1 MSINPSRRRAIVI
14 LCIIFFLIPFGL
26 RGARMAVQHVKNDP
40 NDWLPSDFDETVEL
54 KWFAKHFISEKFA
67 VITWADCRADDQSYQ
82 LFLKKLEP
90 QINHQVGAVAGA
102 MKSDDAELK
111 KPRTEAE
118 RAREMGDR
126 LGLFLTGDDHIGWGD
141 YDDEK
146 WLKGHDDA
154 WYFITKKGELH
165 KWSGKSGLVD
175 GIVIGSRRFFG
186 DRKARGEIVARVG
199 QPSTPGKLNPYYKN
213 PQMLTGRL
221 FTSVLTGPQLLE
233 QLTAEDG
240 PLRQSIKSNLQEDL
254 DVDVAATAMAYTR
267 LTGALFGKAPHL
279 DFDWTKEGFL
289 KLLSDAKR
297 VELPEDW
304 DVVFEDHIDAYG
316 LDKLRAA
323 TGFER
328 EYHWGELFHYLEV
341 EQPSRQTCIIA
352 NFSDLGKSDMARVVG
367 RPILGK
373 PAGLLL
379 RIAEECEI
387 KTQEPDHELRLG
399 GPPVDNVAIDEE
411 GTRTL
416 VKLVGFSALVGFI
429 LSYMCFRSIL
439 VTIMVFLVGGVSA
452 VISMAIV
459 FYSGETADA
468 ILMSMPAVVYV
479 LGLSGAVHI
488 VNYYRDAVEDSGED
502 SAPWRAL
509 KIGWWPCTIA
519 AFTTAIGLFSLYFSN
534 IVPIRKFG
542 LFSALGVLATLVLLF
557 AYLPSALVTWPPGF
571 KRGDRVRQQG
581 SYTNWIESIV
591 TRFWKRVCDFVIG
604 NYTVVGTL
612 CLLLTV
618 GVGWGLTKID
628 TSVQLLKLFDP
639 NAKIIGDYRWME
651 QNLGKLVPMEL
662 VIRVDPERTLAAT
675 GSDDSELQEDESI
688 RLNLLERLELTDRVQ
703 RVVESQ
709 FGPAGTDDM
718 GRGMSAA
725 TFFKL
730 PEPAATTSGFS
741 AAARTRSLMNRRLEE
756 SYSELLSMDYLR
768 RDSEA
773 AHTDSELWRI
783 SLRLGALNDVD
794 YGRFSHDL
802 KFVVEPVM
810 SAYRYREDILAGLN
824 KASPEKGFVGKRIV
838 VLGMG
843 KPEDPVE
850 SKASMGSRSPAL
862 QSAVCFSTL
871 SDLLLIKGFDG
882 RFAPTWHDPTA
893 SDAATEL
900 DAALE
905 GADCIVLAGD
915 ADMYDVKA
923 LKANDKLVFVDAR
936 EHQFEIDLDGNV
948 TKKTAAQ
955 RGDMIHVVYT
965 GVVPVVYKAQRTLL
979 VSLMNSIGWAFAL
992 IAVVMCTLLWSP
1004 SAGLVSM
1011 LPNVFPVILIF
1022 GAMGYIGLKVDI
1034 GTMMTAS
1041 VAMGVAV
1048 DDTIHFL
1055 MWFRKGIKRGLG
1067 RLDSIE
1073 LAYEHVAT
1081 AMTQT
1086 TLIGGLGLSVFWFST
1101 FTPTQRFGVM
1111 MLTLLSAALVG
1122 DLVFLPAILAS
1133 PIGKLFGRKDT
1144 PLRRSAAEAAALQ
1157 GADDVAFDDDTSDAS
1172 PSGAVEPAS
1181 AQASASSESSI
1192 GENSK
1197 GDGCGQ
1203 ATPHSSLAAG
1213 KRLIRRDRPH
1223 S

>member
-26 RGARMAVQHVKNDP
+26 RGARMALQHVKNDP
-40 NDWLPSDFDETVEL
+40 NDWLPADFDETVEL

-67 VITWADCRADDQSYQ
+67 VITWKDCRADDPSFQMY
-82 LFLKKLEP
+82 LKKLAPQVNHPIGDELISASEPASEP
-90 QINHQVGAVAGA
+90 Q
-102 MKSDDAELK
+102 
-111 KPRTEAE
+111 TEAE
-118 RAREMGDR
+118 RARLMGDR
-126 LGLFLTGDDHIGWGD
+126 LGLFLTGDTRMGSGNH
-141 YDDEK
+141 DDEK
-146 WLKGHDDA
+146 WLKGHGDE
-154 WYFITKKGELH
+154 WYFITKKGELY
-165 KWSGKSGLVD
+165 KWDGGSGLVD
-175 GIVIGSRRFFG
+175 GIILWVQEW
-186 DRKARGEIVARVG
+186 DPNWKAGGEIVARVG
-199 QPSTPGKLNPYYKN
+199 QPSTPGSLNPYYKN
-213 PQMLTGRL
+213 PQLLTGRL
-221 FTSVLTGPQLLE
+221 FSSVLTGPELLE

-240 PLRQSIKSNLQEDL
+240 PLRQSIESNLQDDL
-254 DVDVAATAMAYTR
+254 DVDVAAKALAYDR
-267 LTGALFGKAPHL
+267 LTGSLFGKAPHIG
-279 DFDWTKEGFL
+279 FDWTKASFL
-289 KLLSDAKR
+289 ELLSDAKR
-297 VELPEDW
+297 AELPEDW
-304 DVVFEDHIDAYG
+304 EGVFDEQVEHYG
-316 LDKLRAA
+316 LEKLQAA
-323 TGFER
+323 TGFDR
-328 EYHWGELFHYLEV
+328 EYQWGELFDYLEID
-341 EQPSRQTCIIA
+341 QPARQTCIIV

-373 PAGLLL
+373 PPGLLL
-379 RIAEECEI
+379 RIAEQCGI
-387 KTQEPDHELRLG
+387 STREPNHELRLG

-416 VKLVGFSALVGFI
+416 VNLVGFSALVGFI

-459 FYSGETADA
+459 FYGGETADA

-488 VNYYRDAVEDSGED
+488 VNYYRDAVDEFGED
-502 SAPWRAL
+502 LAPWKAL

-571 KRGDRVRQQG
+571 KRNDRVRDDG
-581 SYTNWIESIV
+581 SYTNWLENLV
-591 TRFWKRVCDFVIG
+591 RRFWKGVGDLVIRHHAL
-604 NYTVVGTL
+604 VGTV
-612 CLLLTV
+612 CLLLTI
-618 GVGWGLTKID
+618 GVGWGLTRID

-662 VIRVDPERTLAAT
+662 VIRVDPKRSVAVT
-675 GSDDSELQEDESI
+675 DDGKTDPQADESL

-709 FGPAGTDDM
+709 FGPTGSDEM

-730 PEPAATTSGFS
+730 PEPVAVTSSFS
-741 AAARTRSLMNRRLEE
+741 AAARTRSLMNRRLES

-768 RDSEA
+768 RDTE
-773 AHTDSELWRI
+773 TDYAGSELWRI

-794 YGRFSHDL
+794 YGRFAHDL
-802 KFVVEPVM
+802 KFIVEPVM

-824 KASPEKGFVGKRIV
+824 EAYPEEGFVGKRVV
-838 VLGMG
+838 VLGLG
-843 KPEDPVE
+843 EPEDPVE
-850 SKASMGSRSPAL
+850 SKHGLGSRSPAL

-882 RFAPTWHDPTA
+882 RFAPVWHDPTTG
-893 SDAATEL
+893 DAAASLE
-900 DAALE
+900 AALE
-905 GADCIVLAGD
+905 DADCVILAGD
-915 ADMYDVKA
+915 AEMYDVSA
-923 LKANDKLVFVDAR
+923 LRTKEDIVFVDAR
-936 EHQFEIDLDGNV
+936 EHQFEVDLDGHV

-955 RGDMIHVVYT
+955 RNDMIQVIYT

-979 VSLMNSIGWAFAL
+979 VSLMDSIGWAFVL
-992 IAVVMCTLLWSP
+992 IAIVMCTLLWSP

-1022 GAMGYIGLKVDI
+1022 GAMGFIGLKVDI

-1048 DDTIHFL
+1048 DDTIHYL

-1073 LAYEHVAT
+1073 LAYNHVAT

-1133 PIGKLFGRKDT
+1133 PVGKLFCPKGT
-1144 PLRRSAAEAAALQ
+1144 PLRRSGGETAAVD
-1157 GADDVAFDDDTSDAS
+1157 GDADESDD
-1172 PSGAVEPAS
+1172 E
-1181 AQASASSESSI
+1181 QASARSNESVSAPVSADSQLSKSE
-1192 GENSK
+1192 
-1197 GDGCGQ
+1197 DGSQ
-1203 ATPHSSLAAG
+1203 TTPHSSLAAG
-1213 KRLIRRDRPH
+1213 NRLIRRDRPH